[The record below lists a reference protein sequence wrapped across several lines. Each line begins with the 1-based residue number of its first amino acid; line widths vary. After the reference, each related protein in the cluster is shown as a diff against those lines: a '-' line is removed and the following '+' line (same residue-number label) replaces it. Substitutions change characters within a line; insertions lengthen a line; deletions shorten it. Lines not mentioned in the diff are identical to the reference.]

1 MKFPKNEPLVLSIG
15 GSLIVPN
22 GGPDVT
28 FLKALR
34 KFVLAQVKNGRRLV
48 LVTGGGKTARHY
60 IDAADRVRNNNID
73 PEDLDWLGIHSS
85 RLNGHLVRTMFREIA
100 HPVVVNNSPKV
111 PRRWKGKVLVAAG
124 WKPGRSTDY
133 VSARIGK
140 RLGVKSLIN
149 CSNIDYVYD
158 VDPRK
163 SKNAKPLPEVS
174 WKEYRKMV
182 GDKWHPGKSA
192 PFDPVASKFCQ
203 RHKMDVAIVNGEDF
217 SNISKLIAGRT
228 FKGTVLS

>member
-1 MKFPKNEPLVLSIG
+1 MNFPKNEPLVLSIG

-22 GGPDVT
+22 GGPDEA
-28 FLKALR
+28 FLNALR
-34 KFVLAQVKNGRRLV
+34 TFVLAQVKNGRRLV

-60 IDAADRVRNNNID
+60 IDAADEIRRGID

-85 RLNGHLVRTMFREIA
+85 RLNGHLVRAVLREVA
-100 HPVVVNNSPKV
+100 HPVVIKNPPKT
-111 PRRWKGKVLVAAG
+111 PKTWKGRVLVAAG
-124 WKPGRSTDY
+124 WKPGWSTDY

-140 RLGVKSLIN
+140 RLGVSSLIN

-158 VDPRK
+158 IDPRK
-163 SKNAKPLPEVS
+163 SKHAKPLPEVS

-182 GDKWHPGKSA
+182 GDEWSPGKSA

-203 RHKMDVAIVNGEDF
+203 RNKMDVVIVNGEDF
-217 SNISKLIAGRT
+217 SNICKLIRGQR